1 MLVNNLFATVFVI
14 LMVMTMVMM
23 MITLMMAFIFVNHV
37 CGRSPQVGG
46 ARSEKSKSGSNKR
59 ESSRLLNN
67 FVSFLFEYLDD
78 VVGDD
83 DDGSGDDAKFFQ
95 LNEVGIK
102 ADAVNL
108 FEDHDVCGKRRT
120 KPTNHEHSYKKS
132 SA

>member
-1 MLVNNLFATVFVI
+1 MLVNSLFADVFVVVI
-14 LMVMTMVMM
+14 VMTMVMM

-46 ARSEKSKSGSNKR
+46 AHSEKSKSGSNKR

-67 FVSFLFEYLDD
+67 FVSFLFEHLDD
-78 VVGDD
+78 VAGD
-83 DDGSGDDAKFFQ
+83 DDGSADDAKFFQ

-108 FEDHDVCGKRRT
+108 FEDHDVCSERHT
-120 KPTNHEHSYKKS
+120 KPTNHEPSHEKS